1 MKSSYLRAA
10 TALACA
16 LGLSACGGSSGNFQL
31 GGYAY
36 GVTKTGLVLQNNN
49 GSDLKVD
56 PSPTGVNPVPFV
68 FGNLIDVDASYNVA
82 VKDKPSNAETC
93 VVTNAT
99 GHASFN
105 VTNIVV
111 TCTLKMHKLTGAVNG
126 LGSASGLVV
135 VNGQDRVT
143 ILPGATTFAMT
154 PVGEDQPYGITVLAQ
169 PAGLTCTVAQNGVG
183 TMGTADIANV
193 VINCV
198 PAA

>member
-16 LGLSACGGSSGNFQL
+16 LGLSACGGSSGNLQL

-49 GSDLKVD
+49 GSDLAVN
-56 PSPTGVNPVPFV
+56 PTGVTPLPFV
-68 FGNLIDVDASYNVA
+68 FGNLVDVDAGYNVT
-82 VKDKPSNAETC
+82 VKSMPSNVEKCA
-93 VVTNAT
+93 VTNGT

-105 VTNIVV
+105 VSNIVV
-111 TCTLKMHKLTGAVNG
+111 TCTLKSHKLTGAVNG

-169 PAGLTCTVAQNGVG
+169 PAGLTCTVTQNGVG
-183 TMGTADIANV
+183 TMGTADITNV
-193 VINCV
+193 VIDCA